1 MADPEIREAS
11 GIDAAMVVLRAA
23 SGALVHINN
32 GRHCAHGYDQRI
44 EAFGKTGMLQAG
56 NRHPKTWSPG
66 TPSGSWRRPR
76 C

>member
-32 GRHCAHGYDQRI
+32 GRHCAHGYD
-44 EAFGKTGMLQAG
+44 
-56 NRHPKTWSPG
+56 G
-66 TPSGSWRRPR
+66 TVKNLGVSYR
-76 C
+76 